1 MTDAPDHLPP
11 TEPPGGGKRD
21 KHDKHGKKAAT
32 LRGPS
37 IAADLKGLG
46 VHAPTDVGRMD
57 PCHTYD
63 AMRGPMGQRHDP
75 CVLDVLLA
83 AHEFMNGGAAK
94 PWWVFTAQ
102 RKAQWASRFK
112 TAAKG
117 LK

>member
-1 MTDAPDHLPP
+1 MP
-11 TEPPGGGKRD
+11 
-21 KHDKHGKKAAT
+21 KAAT
-32 LRGPS
+32 AQQAVKLTDIPNIGPS

-57 PCHTYD
+57 PWHTYD
-63 AMRGPMGQRHDP
+63 ALRGPMGQRHDP

>member
-1 MTDAPDHLPP
+1 MNPAKVQRRRVRELIDLPNV
-11 TEPPGGGKRD
+11 G
-21 KHDKHGKKAAT
+21 AAT
-32 LRGPS
+32 
-37 IAADLKGLG
+37 AADLRRLG
-46 VHAPTDVGRMD
+46 IETPQQLIGR
-57 PCHTYD
+57 D
-63 AMRGPMGQRHDP
+63 AWELYESLCRKTGVRHDP